1 MNCMGNEIM
10 GEKANILVLV
20 TSGAG
25 KSTLINAVIGK
36 EVAKIGYGKH
46 GTEKWS
52 RMFLMI

>member
-10 GEKANILVLV
+10 GEKANILVLG